1 MRQSL
6 NINLGQKL
14 KLTPQL
20 QNAIRLLQLSSVELS
35 VEIQAALETNPFL
48 EPVEEQHQYEANTE
62 HEDKVSQDESLPPLN
77 LQDHQAENSNF
88 SENDNSF
95 TDNHGD
101 ESNIREQTQDYSSSQ
116 SISDSQDYSGFL
128 DNISHSDSLSDSL
141 RYQAR
146 NSRVPPEVRDLCEVL
161 IDNLDER
168 GYLEITENEL
178 NDQLETTEKYEQR
191 NIDNAISLLHS
202 LDPPGIGARD
212 LRECLLI
219 QLRIKSNSGIEY
231 QHALRIIQDNFDLLP
246 KQDIS
251 LLSKHTDLTHT
262 EISKALQV
270 IRDLN
275 PRPASVVH
283 NSPAQYIIP
292 DLVVS
297 RIKDKWEVRLNS
309 QSGDRIELS
318 SASNTYLNATASQED
333 TLYFRERYQEAK
345 WLLQS
350 LEQRRKTILRVG
362 EEIVKQQEGFFE
374 NGEAAMQPLT
384 LKQIA
389 VALDLHESTIS
400 RTTTQKYISS
410 PHGIHELKYFFS
422 SALESTEGNS
432 HSSTSIQ
439 SKIKKLISNEP
450 TGKPISDQKLA
461 DHFKNEG
468 ITVARRTI
476 AKYREQLNIPPSS
489 QRKIFFKP

>member
-20 QNAIRLLQLSSVELS
+20 QHAIRLLQLSSVELS

-48 EPVEEQHQYEANTE
+48 EPIEEQHQYETNTE
-62 HEDKVSQDESLPPLN
+62 HPDSVAQDESLQPLN
-77 LQDHQAENSNF
+77 LQDLQTETSSFNEDDS
-88 SENDNSF
+88 SF
-95 TDNHGD
+95 TDNPGD
-101 ESNIREQTQDYSSSQ
+101 EPNIREQSQDYSSSQ
-116 SISDSQDYSGFL
+116 SISDSQDYSSFL
-128 DNISHSDSLSDSL
+128 ENISHTDNLNDSL
-141 RYQAR
+141 RYQIR
-146 NSRVPPEVRDLCEVL
+146 NSRENPIVREICEVL

-168 GYLEITENEL
+168 GYLELTESEL
-178 NDQLETTEKYEQR
+178 VEQFEAIETYEQE
-191 NIDNAISLLHS
+191 NIDNAISLLQS
-202 LDPPGIGARD
+202 LDPPGIGARN

-219 QLRIKSNSGIEY
+219 QLRIKNDTGNKH
-231 QHALRIIQDNFDLLP
+231 QHTLNIIQNHFDLIS
-246 KQDIS
+246 KRDIS
-251 LLSKHTDLTHT
+251 LLSRHADLTHT
-262 EISKALQV
+262 EVGDALQV
-270 IRDLN
+270 LRDLN
-275 PRPASVVH
+275 PRPASVIH
-283 NSPAQYIIP
+283 DSPAQYIIP
-292 DLVVS
+292 DLIVS

-318 SASNTYLNATASQED
+318 SASKTYLNATANQED

-350 LEQRRKTILRVG
+350 LQQRRKTILRVG
-362 EEIVKQQEGFFE
+362 EEIVKQQEKFLE
-374 NGEAAMQPLT
+374 NGESAMQPLT

-389 VALDLHESTIS
+389 LALDLHESTIS

-410 PHGIHELKYFFS
+410 PQGIHELKYFFS
-422 SALESTEGNS
+422 SALESAEGSS

-450 TGKPISDQKLA
+450 AGKPISDQKLA

-489 QRKIFFKP
+489 QRKVFLKP